1 MIKSRYIQGQIHL
14 HKFSAGPGALPT
26 LMPQG
31 IWRRVPDHHNF
42 SCFDITSPKCLLA
55 SVSDLIA
62 LLVVK
67 SSLWYHPSPLS
78 SCHYLPPCR
87 LSGIL
92 VEQLA
97 RVLLSSL
104 LSPSIQKALNIHPAG
119 ASFGTNSQS
128 APGPANTLKQI
139 QVQFPHWIEKSP
151 ALYSSIDSM
160 DP

>member
-1 MIKSRYIQGQIHL
+1 MSLGFSLRPDSLTGGQVLTAMIL
-14 HKFSAGPGALPT
+14 L
-26 LMPQG
+26 LC
-31 IWRRVPDHHNF
+31 RRM
-42 SCFDITSPKCLLA
+42 
-55 SVSDLIA
+55 
-62 LLVVK
+62 
-67 SSLWYHPSPLS
+67 
-78 SCHYLPPCR
+78 YLPPCR

-139 QVQFPHWIEKSP
+139 QVQFPH
-151 ALYSSIDSM
+151 
-160 DP
+160 